1 LAMRADR
8 ALEHFGNIRTLRR
21 PLQAMVDVGLG
32 YLTLGQPATTLSGG
46 EAQRVK
52 LASELTSRRGHC
64 VYVLDEPTTG
74 LHMADVACLVGV
86 LHRLVDVGHTVI
98 TIEHHLDFL
107 SQADWLIELGPD
119 GGEAGGKIVAEGAV
133 EEIAAGETATG
144 LCLAQRLERAPG
156 FAG

>member
-1 LAMRADR
+1 
-8 ALEHFGNIRTLRR
+8 
-21 PLQAMVDVGLG
+21 
-32 YLTLGQPATTLSGG
+32 
-46 EAQRVK
+46 
-52 LASELTSRRGHC
+52 
-64 VYVLDEPTTG
+64 
-74 LHMADVACLVGV
+74 MADVACLVGV